1 MKETEKLLLDALR
14 QSLHP
19 QENQGCLLLPENEYT
34 EREFLEMARKHA
46 VLPFLYDACEKQGL
60 AKDTRYANFWQQI
73 RQVAATTARANY
85 RLLFVVKYI
94 TELLEKESILIIL
107 LKGASTASYYPTPEL
122 RKSGDV
128 DILIPQERDFRRAVE
143 LLEKE
148 GFARCESQSALHHME
163 LKNEEG
169 ISVELHCMLAEPF
182 ESGKM
187 NHYLETLLAEYR
199 EHVEKND
206 SWGVAFNQPTDAYH
220 AFYLVVHMLQHFLR
234 AGFGLKFLC
243 DWTVFWNREI
253 AAKEKET
260 FLRLLQESGTQG
272 FVAALTEACVK
283 YLGLREE
290 NVLFLLGDSHGVV
303 ENCPAE
309 EDWQQLAEEFME
321 EVFISGEFGRGD
333 KQRMVAMRGTGFAA
347 YAREFHHQM
356 HLNYPG
362 VGKVFFLW
370 PFLWALTLAR
380 FMQNNR
386 SIRKVKSMD
395 ILKEARRRSKL
406 IDRMKLF

>member
-34 EREFLEMARKHA
+34 EREFLKMARNHA
-46 VLPFLYDACEKQGL
+46 VLPLLYDAYEKQGL
-60 AKDTRYANFWQQI
+60 AKDTCYANFWQQI

-128 DILIPQERDFRRAVE
+128 DILIPQERDFQRAVE

-148 GFARCESQSALHHME
+148 GFAKCESQSALHHIE

-169 ISVELHCMLAEPF
+169 ISVELH
-182 ESGKM
+182 
-187 NHYLETLLAEYR
+187 
-199 EHVEKND
+199 
-206 SWGVAFNQPTDAYH
+206 TDAYH

-253 AAKEKET
+253 AAEEKET